1 MITLLPHQL
10 RASAELDA
18 ILRAHR
24 IAYLVGEMRTG
35 KTLTAMHLVK
45 SIGFKR
51 ALLVTKKKAIASIE
65 KDRDAL
71 GLTDVVT
78 VTNFEQLPK
87 FAKQSFG
94 LLIVDEA
101 HGVGAYPKPSKR
113 FKDLQQIAR
122 NAVLLMSGTPSPES
136 FSQLYHQMKLGAS
149 PWAGYKNFYAWAND
163 YVVIKQKYVG
173 AGQKVNDYSGAI
185 ESKVLADVRPLTVTM
200 TQAEAGFTTVIE
212 ERVHMVKM
220 KPRTYRLAER
230 ILKDGVIGS
239 PRGRAVVADTGAKAM
254 SKLQQIYGGAVIST
268 RMENGFDED
277 GNPIKVPVDH
287 VVKFDDSKAQFVRD
301 EFGHTRH
308 AILYKFTAEGDMLK
322 RLYGNAWT
330 DSPELFNENPDA
342 LAYIGQV
349 QSSREGVNL
358 SAADHLVFVGIDFA
372 ALSYLQGINRA
383 AHMHRTRPNIV
394 HWVFAH
400 GGMEPRVYQT
410 VRGKV
415 DYTKKH
421 FEHDRA
427 TMAIEADQAIR
438 GGRMDGDTPI
448 ADEPGRVSRL
458 AFAQA

>member
-1 MITLLPHQL
+1 MRPEERTTTRFARVESVEVYELSDTERI
-10 RASAELDA
+10 AELCPDGVVYD
-18 ILRAHR
+18 L
-24 IAYLVGEMRTG
+24 
-35 KTLTAMHLVK
+35 
-45 SIGFKR
+45 
-51 ALLVTKKKAIASIE
+51 SIE
-65 KDRDAL
+65 D
-71 GLTDVVT
+71 
-78 VTNFEQLPK
+78 NHNY
-87 FAKQSFG
+87 FANG
-94 LLIVDEA
+94 ILV
-101 HGVGAYPKPSKR
+101 HNCGAYPKPSKR

-136 FSQLYHQMKLGAS
+136 FSQLYHQFKLGAS

-173 AGQKVNDYSGAI
+173 TGQEVNDYSGAI

-212 ERVHMVKM
+212 ERVHMVMM

-230 ILKDGVIGS
+230 ILEDGVIGS
-239 PRGRAVVADTGAKAM
+239 PRCRAVVADTGAKAM
-254 SKLQQIYGGAVIST
+254 SKLQQIYGGAVIT
-268 RMENGFDED
+268 EQHGA
-277 GNPIKVPVDH
+277 VC
-287 VVKFDDSKAQFVRD
+287 FDDSKAQFVMD

-308 AILYKFTAEGDMLK
+308 AILYKFNAEGDMLK

-415 DYTKKH
+415 DFTAVH
-421 FEHDRA
+421 FKQFKNQQTHE
-427 TMAIEADQAIR
+427 EAK
-438 GGRMDGDTPI
+438 GVLT
-448 ADEPGRVSRL
+448 L
-458 AFAQA
+458 W